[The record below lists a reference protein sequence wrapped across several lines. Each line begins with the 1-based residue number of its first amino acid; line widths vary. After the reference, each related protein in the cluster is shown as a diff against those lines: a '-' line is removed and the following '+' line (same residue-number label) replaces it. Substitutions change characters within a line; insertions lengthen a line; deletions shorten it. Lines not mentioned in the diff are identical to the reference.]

1 MAAPLGRVELIH
13 VLLGCHSCVSSRRMT
28 TVKRE
33 AGASAPWT
41 PERKRPDLV
50 SDRPRTYVAGM
61 DILTDV
67 LDRVRLKGTLLFHYE
82 FGRPWSVALPRSP
95 DAIFHYLSRGSASI
109 ALEDGP
115 MIQMAEGD
123 FVLIVRGEPHVLRSG
138 RRTKPVRL
146 ADLDRWPAHV
156 GLVRHGGG
164 RKPFSTMICGRF
176 SLSRPSPNNV
186 LKLLPPVL
194 HLRPAADRDWLET
207 ILQRMVA
214 EAAFQRAGQVAV
226 LSRVT
231 EVLFVEVLRSWIK
244 SLGPGEGGWLGAI
257 ADRYLGKAL
266 QLIHEH
272 PEHPWTLGALGRHVG
287 LGRSAF
293 AARFTRLV
301 GQPVYHY
308 LVARRMYEAA
318 LMLES
323 GDDAIA
329 RIATRVGYE
338 TTTAFSKAF
347 KQHYSF
353 SPGRYRARSATEPLS
368 SPHLHVFPSR

>member
-1 MAAPLGRVELIH
+1 
-13 VLLGCHSCVSSRRMT
+13 
-28 TVKRE
+28 
-33 AGASAPWT
+33 
-41 PERKRPDLV
+41 
-50 SDRPRTYVAGM
+50 M

-123 FVLIVRGEPHVLRSG
+123 FVLITRGEPHVLWSG
-138 RRTKPVRL
+138 RRTKPVPL
-146 ADLDRWPAHV
+146 LDLDRRPAHLGV
-156 GLVRHGGG
+156 VRHGG
-164 RKPFSTMICGRF
+164 KQEPFSTMICGYF
-176 SLSRPSPNNV
+176 SLSRPSPSNV
-186 LKLLPPVL
+186 LESLSPVL

-207 ILQRMVA
+207 ILRRMVA
-214 EAAFQRAGQVAV
+214 EAALQRPGQLAV
-226 LSRVT
+226 LSRMT

-257 ADRYLGKAL
+257 ADRHIGKAL

-272 PEHPWTLGALGRHVG
+272 PEHPWTLGALGRNVG

-293 AARFTRLV
+293 AARFTTLV
-301 GQPVYHY
+301 GQPVYRY
-308 LVARRMYEAA
+308 LVARRMDEAA
-318 LMLES
+318 IMLES
-323 GDDAIA
+323 GDDTIA

-353 SPGRYRARSATEPLS
+353 SPGRYRARSGRWSLENGIR
-368 SPHLHVFPSR
+368 F

>member
-1 MAAPLGRVELIH
+1 
-13 VLLGCHSCVSSRRMT
+13 
-28 TVKRE
+28 
-33 AGASAPWT
+33 
-41 PERKRPDLV
+41 
-50 SDRPRTYVAGM
+50 M
-61 DILTDV
+61 DILTEV
-67 LDRVRLKGTLLFHYE
+67 LDRFRLKGTVIFHYE

-109 ALEDGP
+109 ALEGRP
-115 MIQMAEGD
+115 AIQMAEGD
-123 FVLIVRGEPHVLRSG
+123 FVLIVRGEAHVLRSG
-138 RRTKPVRL
+138 RRTKPVAL
-146 ADLDRWPAHV
+146 VDLDRWPAHV

-164 RKPFSTMICGRF
+164 REPFSTMICGRF
-176 SLSRPSPNNV
+176 GLSRPSPGNV
-186 LKLLPPVL
+186 LELLPPVL

-207 ILQRMVA
+207 ILQRMVV
-214 EAAFQRAGQVAV
+214 EAAHQLPGQLAV
-226 LSRVT
+226 LSRMT

-257 ADRYLGKAL
+257 ADRYVGKAL

-272 PEHPWTLGALGRHVG
+272 PGHPWTLGALGRQIG

-301 GQPVYHY
+301 GQPVYRY
-308 LVARRMYEAA
+308 VVARRMDEAA
-318 LMLES
+318 LMLKS

-353 SPGRYRARSATEPLS
+353 SPGRYRARAGTAEVTSNLS
-368 SPHLHVFPSR
+368 RIHHS

>member
-1 MAAPLGRVELIH
+1 
-13 VLLGCHSCVSSRRMT
+13 
-28 TVKRE
+28 
-33 AGASAPWT
+33 
-41 PERKRPDLV
+41 
-50 SDRPRTYVAGM
+50 M

-67 LDRVRLKGTLLFHYE
+67 LDRFRLKGTVLFHYE

-109 ALEDGP
+109 ALEDESTT
-115 MIQMAEGD
+115 QMAEGD
-123 FVLIVRGEPHVLRSG
+123 FVLIVHGQPHVLRSG
-138 RRTKPVRL
+138 RRTKPIPL

-156 GLVRHGGG
+156 GLVHHGGG

-176 SLSRPSPNNV
+176 SLSRPSHGNV
-186 LKLLPPVL
+186 LESLPPVL
-194 HLRPAADRDWLET
+194 HLRPAVDRDWLET
-207 ILQRMVA
+207 ILQRMVT
-214 EAAFQRAGQVAV
+214 EAALRRPGQLAV
-226 LSRVT
+226 LSRMT

-257 ADRYLGKAL
+257 ADQYIGKAL

-272 PEHPWTLGALGRHVG
+272 PQHPWTLGELGRHVG

-301 GQPVYHY
+301 GQPVYRY
-308 LVARRMYEAA
+308 LVARRMDEAA

-329 RIATRVGYE
+329 QIATRVGYE

-347 KQHYSF
+347 KQHHSF
-353 SPGRYRARSATEPLS
+353 SPGRYRARAGTGPLS
-368 SPHLHVFPSR
+368 SPHLYGSTPTR